1 LKLPIETGLIRVEAP
16 ATNNPAPYPGKSTQR
31 NMKRLIYLTALCLL
45 AHVALGQTV
54 EVSNV
59 TAKEYQKKFDE
70 LTKQGFR
77 PIKVWSKTLGTFD
90 SAPSFG
96 YWATF
101 KKVPNGPLWASF
113 HGLDAAAYQKEFT
126 KWTGQGYM
134 PTDMNVACV
143 NGAVRY
149 CVIYDKI
156 PNAPAWVAKHNIDKA
171 DFDKTNTD
179 LLAKGY
185 KRKIESH
192 CSGPGGSV
200 FAALWQK

>member
-1 LKLPIETGLIRVEAP
+1 
-16 ATNNPAPYPGKSTQR
+16 
-31 NMKRLIYLTALCLL
+31 MKKLIYVTALCLL
-45 AHVALGQTV
+45 AQVALGQTV
-54 EVSNV
+54 EVTNV

-101 KKVPNGPLWASF
+101 QKVPNGPPWASF
-113 HGLDAAAYQKEFT
+113 HGLDAAAYQTQFN
-126 KWTGQGYM
+126 KWTAQGYM
-134 PTDMNVACV
+134 PTDVNVACV

-156 PNAPAWVAKHNIDKA
+156 ANPPAWVAKHNINRA
-171 DFDKTNTD
+171 EFDRTNTE

-185 KRKIESH
+185 KRKLESH
-192 CSGPGGSV
+192 CSGSGGWV

>member
-1 LKLPIETGLIRVEAP
+1 
-16 ATNNPAPYPGKSTQR
+16 
-31 NMKRLIYLTALCLL
+31 MKKLIYVTALCLL

-54 EVSNV
+54 EVKNV

-77 PIKVWSKTLGTFD
+77 PIKVWSKPLSVFD
-90 SAPSFG
+90 YQPGEGPSFG

-101 KKVPNGPLWASF
+101 QKVPNSPPYVAF
-113 HGLDAAAYQKEFT
+113 HGLDAAAYQREFT
-126 KWTGQGYM
+126 KWTGQGFV

-143 NGAVRY
+143 NNAVKY

-156 PNAPAWVAKHNIDKA
+156 PNAPAYVARHNINRA
-171 DFDKTNTD
+171 EFDRTNSD
-179 LLAKGY
+179 LIAKGY
-185 KRKIESH
+185 RRKIESH
-192 CSGPGGSV
+192 CSGPGGQV